1 MKRIRGLIYD
11 CDGVLFESRKAN
23 LAYYNAVLSEFNE
36 PPVKESDH
44 QKAHLCHTAASADV
58 LHQLL
63 GKERVT
69 KAMAVAER
77 LDYREFIPFM
87 QPQPGMTEAISTL
100 SKSFPLA
107 IATNRGYSMPSIL
120 KHFGLT
126 EYFQVIVTSR
136 DVLQPKP
143 APDML
148 HVAAKNL
155 LMAPDEILF
164 IGDSELDQAAAK
176 AAGMR
181 FAIYRGRLQA
191 DIQLDHHDE
200 LVALLKGLP
209 SQSGCTTRPSQNEN
223 WELQT

>member
-1 MKRIRGLIYD
+1 MKGIRGLIYD

-23 LAYYNAVLSEFNE
+23 LAYYNAVLSKFNE
-36 PPVKESDH
+36 PLVKESDH
-44 QKAHLCHTAASADV
+44 QKAHLCHTAASAEV
-58 LHQLL
+58 LHHLL
-63 GKERVT
+63 GKERVA
-69 KAMAVAER
+69 KAMSVAER

-87 QPQPGMTEAISTL
+87 QPQPGMPEAISTL

-107 IATNRGYSMPSIL
+107 IATNRGHSMPSIL
-120 KHFGLT
+120 NHFGLT
-126 EYFQVIVTSR
+126 EYFQVVVTSR

-155 LMAPDEILF
+155 QLAPDELLF

-191 DIQLDHHDE
+191 DMQLDHHDE
-200 LVALLKGLP
+200 LVSLLKGLS
-209 SQSGCTTRPSQNEN
+209 SQPNCLTRDSQNECRK
-223 WELQT
+223 LKT

>member
-1 MKRIRGLIYD
+1 MKSIRGLIYD

-44 QKAHLCHTAASADV
+44 QKVHLCHTAASGYV

-69 KAMAVAER
+69 KAMSVAER

-87 QPQPGMTEAISTL
+87 QPQPGMNEAISTL

-120 KHFGLT
+120 DHFGLT
-126 EYFQVIVTSR
+126 EYFQVVVTSR

-148 HVAAKNL
+148 YVAAKKL
-155 LMAPDEILF
+155 QLVPDELLF

-191 DIQLDHHDE
+191 DMQLDHHDE
-200 LVALLKGLP
+200 LVSLMKGLP
-209 SQSGCTTRPSQNEN
+209 YQPNCPTRASKNKN
-223 WELQT
+223 SSLKI